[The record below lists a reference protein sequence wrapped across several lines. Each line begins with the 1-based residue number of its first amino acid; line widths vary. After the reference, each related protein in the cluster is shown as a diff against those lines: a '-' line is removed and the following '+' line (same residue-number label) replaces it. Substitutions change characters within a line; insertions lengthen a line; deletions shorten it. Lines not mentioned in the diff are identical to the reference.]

1 MTTTPVAWVWVRLDV
16 LHAVHAEQ
24 LAEHGGLPGVRDPY
38 GLESAVARAE
48 NREHYVTPDAADLA
62 AAYGFG
68 VARNHPFIEGNKR
81 TAFVAVEVFFRLNRL
96 ELTAGDADCVLT
108 MLTMLAVASG
118 DLSEPA

>member
-1 MTTTPVAWVWVRLDV
+1 MTTKPVAWVWVRLDV